1 MIFVL
6 TFAEFLTLMAKII
19 YGVFVDGGS
28 GTRMGTDMPKQFLDL
43 GGRPILQ
50 QTILKFLYAVPEMK
64 VVVVLP
70 REHIERWKKLCA
82 EFHFDVPQILVEGG
96 MTRFHS
102 VKNALSYIPDGAVV
116 LVHDGVRPL
125 LSPAAITRMLD
136 ACGDSRNVIPV
147 CPVTDTLKSLVAG
160 PDGTL
165 VHSDAPDPLRS
176 GLWGA
181 QTPQIFL
188 SEQLKEAY
196 TQGYQESFTD
206 DASVAQAKKIP
217 LTYIA
222 GERYNIKIT
231 TPEDLDVARLL
242 FDA

>member
-1 MIFVL
+1 
-6 TFAEFLTLMAKII
+6 MA
-19 YGVFVDGGS
+19 GGS
-28 GTRMGTDMPKQFLDL
+28 GTRMGTERPKQFLDL

-50 QTILKFLYAVPEMK
+50 QTILKFLYAVPEMR
-64 VVVVLP
+64 VAVVLP
-70 REHIERWKKLCA
+70 ADHMADRKKMCA
-82 EFHFDVPQILVEGG
+82 DLHFDVPQLLVEGG
-96 MTRFHS
+96 ITRFHS
-102 VKNALSYIPDGAVV
+102 VRNALEKIPDGAVV
-116 LVHDGVRPL
+116 MIHDGVRPL
-125 LSPAAITRMLD
+125 LSPAAIARMLD